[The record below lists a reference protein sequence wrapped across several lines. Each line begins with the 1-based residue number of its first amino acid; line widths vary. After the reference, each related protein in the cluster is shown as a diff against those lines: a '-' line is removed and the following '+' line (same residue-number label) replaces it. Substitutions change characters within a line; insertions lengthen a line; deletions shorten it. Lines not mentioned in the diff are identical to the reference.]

1 MENIKP
7 RIHNLDLLRG
17 IAAIGV
23 LLGHAGS
30 IIDTNI
36 PASYFAFL
44 AKYSVAFF
52 LALSG
57 FVIGYN
63 YEPFKFDIGLFIYK
77 RFKRIYPILIACL
90 ILTFVLDNLRFYI
103 PYINDDFK
111 CCFNISTFIS
121 SALLFDQLFLFNYL
135 GLTADKTTYF
145 NEFGS
150 NRVLWTLSLEW
161 SIYMLYALF
170 FSKKPCKKRYL
181 ILAFPYALIAI
192 LSFSFTRIPFL
203 MLCWMLG
210 FFISL
215 NLNINRFIY
224 LPIFFIL
231 LLISFFNNPDII
243 YLSAPFFIV
252 FFTRLSSSRIINYFG
267 NFLGNISYPLY
278 LCHYPIIL
286 LLAPLVINLGKYP
299 TIFLVSI
306 VSILVS
312 YLLYLFIDKRR
323 EFILELFKFNASK
336 N

>member
-1 MENIKP
+1 M
-7 RIHNLDLLRG
+7 
-17 IAAIGV
+17 
-23 LLGHAGS
+23 GHAGS

-44 AKYSVAFF
+44 ANYSVAFF

-77 RFKRIYPILIACL
+77 RFRRIYPILIACL
-90 ILTFVLDNLRFYI
+90 ILTLILDNLRFYI

-111 CCFNISTFIS
+111 CCLNINYFIS
-121 SALLFDQLFLFNYL
+121 SALLFDHFYLFNYL

-203 MLCWMLG
+203 LLCWVLG

-215 NLNINRFIY
+215 NLNISRFIY
-224 LPIFFIL
+224 FTSFLIL
-231 LLISFFNNPDII
+231 LLISFFKYSELI
-243 YLSAPFFIV
+243 YLSAPFFLAI
-252 FFTRLSSSRIINYFG
+252 FTRLSSSSIINYFG

-278 LCHYPIIL
+278 LSHYPIML
-286 LLAPLVINLGKYP
+286 LLAPLFINLGKYS

-306 VSILVS
+306 ISILVS
-312 YLLYLFIDKRR
+312 YLLYLIIDKRR
-323 EFILELFKFNASK
+323 EFILDLFKFNASK